1 MSRSSYLLFINNIT
15 QVINLPKWCRHKD
28 TTLRSHMFK
37 YKIQRDHSN
46 TGSHR
51 EKYHA
56 LLSLWAKIGSQN
68 EKNIQLFENFSHNLL
83 FFYFLY
89 ILGTLFF
96 CY

>member
-68 EKNIQLFENFSHNLL
+68 EKIYNFLKIL
-83 FFYFLY
+83 AIICFFF
-89 ILGTLFF
+89 TF
-96 CY
+96 CIF